1 MLSAQLG
8 EAHFEGF
15 IRAVIRK
22 RYVER
27 DLLHNFLGLQIEV
40 SQKRLLDFNI
50 FTKQR
55 LLTMSNKFNTNAL
68 NEYSKSYARRVAA
81 DFYHAN
87 PTISGKQI
95 LNLTPVNQINL
106 FVVSSLFDK
115 WKAETEKFRSPFFD
129 FSSPE
134 VEEALRS
141 FMNVVSQHIAVR
153 REHLEPLL
161 ADATKRT
168 LIALFDPRYYYDDQ
182 LRNQP
187 DFTLTAENL
196 RHLIRYT
203 QINKFV
209 PLALEQ
215 RLNGRPFVYVNQAL
229 GYLDEILTQRVQELE
244 RPEKYVE
251 MFSEKV
257 AMDLSILLRGQA
269 LENYH
274 SPSARSFFDL
284 DEDAPQAKALPVPP
298 PAAVSAPPVS
308 IPTPPPAG
316 PVAIPNLVDE
326 EPAGPETVALN
337 GTGNGTYFTTYSDAP
352 TAPSNQPSVLSTEVE
367 SPTFS
372 LNTGA
377 DSTPVPG
384 VATLGDSLQK
394 VSTGSLAK
402 SISLNQKFRFINQL
416 FNGSAD
422 AYNEAIAELDQM
434 TNYGQALDMISYRYA
449 NQFMWNM
456 ESDEV
461 TELVE
466 ILKRRF

>member
-1 MLSAQLG
+1 
-8 EAHFEGF
+8 
-15 IRAVIRK
+15 
-22 RYVER
+22 
-27 DLLHNFLGLQIEV
+27 
-40 SQKRLLDFNI
+40 
-50 FTKQR
+50 
-55 LLTMSNKFNTNAL
+55 MSNKFNTNAL
-68 NEYSKSYARRVAA
+68 NEYSKSYARRVTA

-87 PTISGKQI
+87 PTINGKQI

-115 WKAETEKFRSPFFD
+115 WKGETEKFRSPFFD
-129 FSSPE
+129 FGSPE

-203 QINKFV
+203 QINKFI
-209 PLALEQ
+209 PIALEQ
-215 RLNGRPFVYVNQAL
+215 RLNGRPFIYVNQAL

-257 AMDLSILLRGQA
+257 VVDLSTLLRGQA
-269 LENYH
+269 FENYN

-284 DEDAPQAKALPVPP
+284 DEEAATPRLAPVSPANAPVPP
-298 PAAVSAPPVS
+298 VVA
-308 IPTPPPAG
+308 PTPQPTPA
-316 PVAIPNLVDE
+316 LVDE
-326 EPAGPETVALN
+326 EPATTRTVALN
-337 GTGNGTYFTTYSDAP
+337 GNSGYFPGYQEAP
-352 TAPSNQPSVLSTEVE
+352 TAPSNQPNVLSVDTETPVIA
-367 SPTFS
+367 
-372 LNTGA
+372 LNTSQTDA
-377 DSTPVPG
+377 STITPG

-394 VSTGSLAK
+394 SANGSLAK

-434 TNYGQALDMISYRYA
+434 TNYGQALDLISYRYA

-456 ESDEV
+456 DSDEV

>member
-1 MLSAQLG
+1 
-8 EAHFEGF
+8 
-15 IRAVIRK
+15 
-22 RYVER
+22 
-27 DLLHNFLGLQIEV
+27 
-40 SQKRLLDFNI
+40 
-50 FTKQR
+50 
-55 LLTMSNKFNTNAL
+55 MSNKFNTNAL

-87 PTISGKQI
+87 LTISGKQI
-95 LNLTPVNQINL
+95 LNLTPINQVNL

-115 WKAETEKFRSPFFD
+115 WKGEIEKFRSPFFD
-129 FSSPE
+129 FSNPE

-182 LRNQP
+182 LRTQP
-187 DFTLTAENL
+187 DFTLTADNL
-196 RHLIRYT
+196 RHMIRYT
-203 QINKFV
+203 QINKFIPV
-209 PLALEQ
+209 TLEQ

-229 GYLDEILTQRVQELE
+229 GYLDEIITQRVHELE
-244 RPEKYVE
+244 RPAKYVE

-257 AMDLSILLRGQA
+257 AMDLATLLRGQA

-284 DEDAPQAKALPVPP
+284 EEEAPGAKPAPTPTPAASIPPAEPPVPAPAPQ
-298 PAAVSAPPVS
+298 PPVRAS
-308 IPTPPPAG
+308 IP
-316 PVAIPNLVDE
+316 VLVDE
-326 EPAGPETVALN
+326 EPAGSGTVALN
-337 GTGNGTYFTTYSDAP
+337 GNGGGYFTGYQEAP
-352 TAPSNQPSVLSTEVE
+352 TAPSNQPNVLSVDAEP
-367 SPTFS
+367 PTLS
-372 LNTGA
+372 LNTSQAPPA
-377 DSTPVPG
+377 DSVSAPG

-394 VSTGSLAK
+394 ATAGSLAK
-402 SISLNQKFRFINQL
+402 GISLNQKFRFINQL

-434 TNYGQALDMISYRYA
+434 TNYGQALDLISYRYA

-456 ESDEV
+456 DSDEV

>member
-1 MLSAQLG
+1 MLSAQSG
-8 EAHFEGF
+8 EAHFEED
-15 IRAVIRK
+15 IRSVVREGYAEK
-22 RYVER
+22 S
-27 DLLHNFLGLQIEV
+27 LLHNFLGLQIEV
-40 SQKRLLDFNI
+40 SQKGLLDFNI

-81 DFYHAN
+81 DLYHAN
-87 PTISGKQI
+87 STINGKQI
-95 LNLTPVNQINL
+95 LNLTPINQINL

-115 WKAETEKFRSPFFD
+115 WKGETEKFRSPFFD

-161 ADATKRT
+161 ADATRRT

-209 PLALEQ
+209 PIALEQ

-257 AMDLSILLRGQA
+257 AMDLSMLLRSQA
-269 LENYH
+269 LENYQ

-284 DEDAPQAKALPVPP
+284 EEATPEPKTLAVPVADVPTLLPLTET
-298 PAAVSAPPVS
+298 PVS
-308 IPTPPPAG
+308 IPD
-316 PVAIPNLVDE
+316 LVDR
-326 EPAGPETVALN
+326 EPERLETSALN
-337 GTGNGTYFTTYSDAP
+337 GGEPYFAP
-352 TAPSNQPSVLSTEVE
+352 TGEAPIAPANLTNMLAGKVEMPVLSVNTSVE
-367 SPTFS
+367 STV
-372 LNTGA
+372 A
-377 DSTPVPG
+377 APV

-394 VSTGSLAK
+394 AAVGSLAK
-402 SISLNQKFRFINQL
+402 GISLNQKFRFINQL
-416 FNGSAD
+416 FSGSAD
-422 AYNEAIAELDQM
+422 AYNEAITELDQM
-434 TNYGQALDMISYRYA
+434 PSYGQALDLISYRYA
-449 NQFMWNM
+449 NQFMWNI
-456 ESDEV
+456 EGDEV
-461 TELVE
+461 NELVE
-466 ILKRRF
+466 ILKKRF

>member
-1 MLSAQLG
+1 
-8 EAHFEGF
+8 
-15 IRAVIRK
+15 
-22 RYVER
+22 
-27 DLLHNFLGLQIEV
+27 
-40 SQKRLLDFNI
+40 
-50 FTKQR
+50 
-55 LLTMSNKFNTNAL
+55 MSNKFNTSAL
-68 NEYSKSYARRVAA
+68 NEYSKSYARRVTA

-87 PTISGKQI
+87 PTITGKQI

-115 WKAETEKFRSPFFD
+115 WKGETEKFRSPFFD

-168 LIALFDPRYYYDDQ
+168 LIALFDPRYYYDDL

-215 RLNGRPFVYVNQAL
+215 RLNGRPFIYVNQTL
-229 GYLDEILTQRVQELE
+229 GYLDEILTQRVHELE

-257 AMDLSILLRGQA
+257 VMDLSTLLRGQA
-269 LENYH
+269 LENYN

-284 DEDAPQAKALPVPP
+284 DEDSPAAKPILVPP
-298 PAAVSAPPVS
+298 VAQSV
-308 IPTPPPAG
+308 PTPPAEPA
-316 PVAIPNLVDE
+316 PVVASALVDE
-326 EPAGPETVALN
+326 EPTQDGTVALN
-337 GTGNGTYFTTYSDAP
+337 GNGNYSTGYQEAP
-352 TAPSNQPSVLSTEVE
+352 TAPSNQPNVLSVDVE
-367 SPTFS
+367 PPTLS
-372 LNTGA
+372 LNTSQA
-377 DSTPVPG
+377 ATSESTPG

-394 VSTGSLAK
+394 VTTGSLAK
-402 SISLNQKFRFINQL
+402 GISLNQKFRFINQL

-434 TNYGQALDMISYRYA
+434 TNYGQALDLISYRYA
-449 NQFMWNM
+449 NQFMWHM

>member
-1 MLSAQLG
+1 
-8 EAHFEGF
+8 
-15 IRAVIRK
+15 
-22 RYVER
+22 
-27 DLLHNFLGLQIEV
+27 
-40 SQKRLLDFNI
+40 
-50 FTKQR
+50 
-55 LLTMSNKFNTNAL
+55 MSNKFNTNAL
-68 NEYSKSYARRVAA
+68 NEYSKSYARRVTA

-87 PTISGKQI
+87 PTINGKQI

-115 WKAETEKFRSPFFD
+115 WKGETEKFRSPFFD

-196 RHLIRYT
+196 RHLVRYT
-203 QINKFV
+203 QINKFIPV
-209 PLALEQ
+209 ALEQ
-215 RLNGRPFVYVNQAL
+215 RLNGRPFIYVNQAL
-229 GYLDEILTQRVQELE
+229 GYLDEIMTQRVQELE

-257 AMDLSILLRGQA
+257 VMDLSTLLRGQA
-269 LENYH
+269 LENYN

-284 DEDAPQAKALPVPP
+284 DEETPTPKAAPAPP
-298 PAAVSAPPVS
+298 QVTVSAPP
-308 IPTPPPAG
+308 TPPPVVEPA
-316 PVAIPNLVDE
+316 PVVVPALVDK
-326 EPAGPETVALN
+326 EPAESRSVALN
-337 GTGNGTYFTTYSDAP
+337 GNSGGYFAGYQEAP
-352 TAPSNQPSVLSTEVE
+352 TAPSNQPSVLSVDTEA
-367 SPTFS
+367 PALS
-372 LNTGA
+372 LNTSQA
-377 DSTPVPG
+377 TSTDG

-394 VSTGSLAK
+394 ATHGSLAK
-402 SISLNQKFRFINQL
+402 GISLNQKFRFINQL

-422 AYNEAIAELDQM
+422 AYNEAVAELDQV
-434 TNYGQALDMISYRYA
+434 TNYGEALDLISYRYA

>member
-1 MLSAQLG
+1 
-8 EAHFEGF
+8 
-15 IRAVIRK
+15 
-22 RYVER
+22 
-27 DLLHNFLGLQIEV
+27 
-40 SQKRLLDFNI
+40 
-50 FTKQR
+50 
-55 LLTMSNKFNTNAL
+55 MSNKFNTNAL
-68 NEYSKSYARRVAA
+68 NEYSKSYARRVTA

-87 PTISGKQI
+87 PTINGKQI

-115 WKAETEKFRSPFFD
+115 WKGETEKFRSPFFD

-209 PLALEQ
+209 PVALEQ
-215 RLNGRPFVYVNQAL
+215 RLNGRPFIYVNQAL

-257 AMDLSILLRGQA
+257 VMDLSTLLRGQA
-269 LENYH
+269 LENYN

-284 DEDAPQAKALPVPP
+284 DEDSPAPKPVPVPP
-298 PAAVSAPPVS
+298 FVASAQPAQ
-308 IPTPPPAG
+308 PTPPPVEHL
-316 PVAIPNLVDE
+316 PTSVPENVDE
-326 EPAGPETVALN
+326 EPAETRTMALN
-337 GTGNGTYFTTYSDAP
+337 GRNGYFSGLQEAP
-352 TAPSNQPSVLSTEVE
+352 TAPSSQPSVLATEAETPVI
-367 SPTFS
+367 S
-372 LNTGA
+372 LNTAQASPA
-377 DSTPVPG
+377 DT

-394 VSTGSLAK
+394 ATSGSLAK
-402 SISLNQKFRFINQL
+402 GISLNQKFRFINQL

-434 TNYGQALDMISYRYA
+434 TNYGQALDLISYRYA

-456 ESDEV
+456 DSDEV

>member
-1 MLSAQLG
+1 
-8 EAHFEGF
+8 
-15 IRAVIRK
+15 
-22 RYVER
+22 
-27 DLLHNFLGLQIEV
+27 
-40 SQKRLLDFNI
+40 
-50 FTKQR
+50 
-55 LLTMSNKFNTNAL
+55 MSNKFNTNAL

-87 PTISGKQI
+87 PTINGKQI
-95 LNLTPVNQINL
+95 LNLTPVNQVNL

-115 WKAETEKFRSPFFD
+115 WKGEAEKFRSPFFD

-161 ADATKRT
+161 ADAAKRT

-187 DFTLTAENL
+187 DFVLTADNL

-203 QINKFV
+203 QINKFI

-215 RLNGRPFVYVNQAL
+215 RLNNRPFVYVNQAL

-244 RPEKYVE
+244 RPDKYVE

-257 AMDLSILLRGQA
+257 AMDLATLLRGQA

-284 DEDAPQAKALPVPP
+284 DEETPASKPALALPIASTAPAPP
-298 PAAVSAPPVS
+298 PAPTEPPLAT
-308 IPTPPPAG
+308 TP
-316 PVAIPNLVDE
+316 VLVDE
-326 EPAGPETVALN
+326 EPTDSETVALN
-337 GTGNGTYFTTYSDAP
+337 GNGYLSDYQESP
-352 TAPSNQPSVLSTEVE
+352 TAPSNQPNVLSVDTEAPVL
-367 SPTFS
+367 S
-372 LNTGA
+372 LNSA
-377 DSTPVPG
+377 QDSTSGGAETPG

-394 VSTGSLAK
+394 VSTGSLTK
-402 SISLNQKFRFINQL
+402 GISLNQKFRFINQL

-434 TNYGQALDMISYRYA
+434 TNYGQALDLISYRYA

>member
-1 MLSAQLG
+1 
-8 EAHFEGF
+8 
-15 IRAVIRK
+15 
-22 RYVER
+22 
-27 DLLHNFLGLQIEV
+27 
-40 SQKRLLDFNI
+40 
-50 FTKQR
+50 
-55 LLTMSNKFNTNAL
+55 MSNKFNTNAL
-68 NEYSKSYARRVAA
+68 NEYSKSYARRVTA

-115 WKAETEKFRSPFFD
+115 WKGETEKFRSPFFD

-203 QINKFV
+203 QINKFI

-215 RLNGRPFVYVNQAL
+215 RLNGRPFIYVNQAL
-229 GYLDEILTQRVQELE
+229 GYLDEIISQRVQELE

-257 AMDLSILLRGQA
+257 VMDLSTLLRGQA
-269 LENYH
+269 LENYQ
-274 SPSARSFFDL
+274 SPSTRSFFDL
-284 DEDAPQAKALPVPP
+284 EEEAPDQKALPR
-298 PAAVSAPPVS
+298 PPVTA
-308 IPTPPPAG
+308 PVT
-316 PVAIPNLVDE
+316 PVAIQPQESVQEVIPELVDK
-326 EPAGPETVALN
+326 EPEKPETVALN
-337 GTGNGTYFTTYSDAP
+337 GSSGYFSAYEEAP
-352 TAPSNQPSVLSTEVE
+352 TAPANQPSV
-367 SPTFS
+367 FS
-372 LNTGA
+372 SQSEKPSITLNTAQDTTA
-377 DSTPVPG
+377 DSG

-394 VSTGSLAK
+394 VATGSLSK
-402 SISLNQKFRFINQL
+402 TISLNQKFRFINQL
-416 FNGSAD
+416 FSGSAD

-434 TNYGQALDMISYRYA
+434 TNYGQALDLISYRYA

-456 ESDEV
+456 DSDEV

>member
-1 MLSAQLG
+1 
-8 EAHFEGF
+8 
-15 IRAVIRK
+15 
-22 RYVER
+22 
-27 DLLHNFLGLQIEV
+27 
-40 SQKRLLDFNI
+40 
-50 FTKQR
+50 
-55 LLTMSNKFNTNAL
+55 MSNKFNTNAL

-87 PTISGKQI
+87 PTINGKQI

-115 WKAETEKFRSPFFD
+115 WKGETEKFRSPFFD

-168 LIALFDPRYYYDDQ
+168 LIALFDPRFYYDDQ

-187 DFTLTAENL
+187 DFTLTADNL

-215 RLNGRPFVYVNQAL
+215 KLNGRPFAYVNQAL
-229 GYLDEILTQRVQELE
+229 GYLDEILMQRMQELE
-244 RPEKYVE
+244 RPDKYVE

-257 AMDLSILLRGQA
+257 AMDLSVLLRGQA
-269 LENYH
+269 LENYQ
-274 SPSARSFFDL
+274 SPSTRSFFDL
-284 DEDAPQAKALPVPP
+284 EDDGQAPKPLPMLPAVAEAIDTDHRPAPVYVPP
-298 PAAVSAPPVS
+298 AE
-308 IPTPPPAG
+308 PTPTA
-316 PVAIPNLVDE
+316 VPNLVDE
-326 EPAGPETVALN
+326 EPVRAAANLN
-337 GTGNGTYFTTYSDAP
+337 GGSYFTEHQNAP
-352 TAPSNQPSVLSTEVE
+352 TAPSNQPSVFSIDTVA
-367 SPTFS
+367 PAIS
-372 LNTGA
+372 LNTSQA
-377 DSTPVPG
+377 PAVEP
-384 VATLGDSLQK
+384 VATLGDSFQK
-394 VSTGSLAK
+394 TVTGSVAK
-402 SISLNQKFRFINQL
+402 GISLNQKFRFINQL

-422 AYNEAIAELDQM
+422 AYNEAIADLDQM
-434 TNYGQALDMISYRYA
+434 TNYGQALDLISYRYA
-449 NQFMWNM
+449 NQFTWNM
-456 ESDEV
+456 DSDEV

-466 ILKRRF
+466 ILKRRI